1 MLVTVI
7 ILSLFVITLLYTT
20 INLIRKNEDLTDQIL
35 ETDDVITESYR
46 KFSNTLETMRAIDS
60 KGGFESDDEVGAV
73 FDGIKDV
80 LTKLESEIKND

>member
-1 MLVTVI
+1 MLVAII
-7 ILSLFVITLLYTT
+7 ILSLLVVTLSYTT
-20 INLIRKNEDLTDQIL
+20 ANLIRKNEDLTDQIL
-35 ETDDVITESYR
+35 EADDVITDSYKR
-46 KFSNTLETMRAIDS
+46 FSNALETMRAIDS